1 MTALTRSGSRPQS
14 NEAGETANL
23 ASWPVFICLL
33 GGFQVLKAG
42 HPLVLRNADKTR
54 LLLSS
59 LALQDHFRL
68 SREILMQT
76 LWPNAQAALAGHSLN
91 SLVYNLRRLLGDAIG
106 GAMPVLYADG
116 YYHLNVEAGIGI
128 DIAWF
133 DTLVQEGHRHEWAGQ
148 QGAMVYVYEQ
158 AIHLYRGDL
167 CSVPDSQSLVMC
179 EALRAQYLTLLAKL
193 ADHYFDEHDYTNC
206 LSYAWRLLSED
217 PCREDAH
224 RLMMRC
230 YIRQGQRAQALHQY
244 RLCESILRTEFDA
257 EPEPVTRE
265 LYQQIRLHPNSV

>member
-1 MTALTRSGSRPQS
+1 MTALTRSESQSQS

-91 SLVYNLRRLLGDAIG
+91 SLVYNLRKLLGDAIG

-133 DTLVQEGHRHEWAGQ
+133 DALVQEGHRHEWAGQ

-193 ADHYFDEHDYTNC
+193 ADHYFDEHDYTHC
-206 LSYAWRLLSED
+206 VTYARRLLSED

-230 YIRQGQRAQALHQY
+230 YVRQGARPGAPSVPPVREHLTNRVRRRA
-244 RLCESILRTEFDA
+244 
-257 EPEPVTRE
+257 
-265 LYQQIRLHPNSV
+265 